1 MKIAI
6 IKYNAGNIRSVA
18 FALERLKV
26 DFAVTDSPEE
36 ILSADKVIFP
46 GVGEAS
52 STMKYLKERK
62 LDQLIV
68 GLKQPVLGICLG
80 MQLLCKHSDENNT
93 PCLGVFDE
101 TVKQFKPDKD
111 HKVPHMGWNS
121 MTTTNGWLG
130 SELNEQFVYF
140 VHSFYVPI
148 TSYTSAITEYT
159 LPFSSAM
166 NKDNFYAVQFHP
178 EKSALAGV
186 NVIKSFLNKS

>member
-1 MKIAI
+1 
-6 IKYNAGNIRSVA
+6 
-18 FALERLKV
+18 
-26 DFAVTDSPEE
+26 
-36 ILSADKVIFP
+36 
-46 GVGEAS
+46 
-52 STMKYLKERK
+52 
-62 LDQLIV
+62 
-68 GLKQPVLGICLG
+68 
-80 MQLLCKHSDENNT
+80 
-93 PCLGVFDE
+93 
-101 TVKQFKPDKD
+101 
-111 HKVPHMGWNS
+111 